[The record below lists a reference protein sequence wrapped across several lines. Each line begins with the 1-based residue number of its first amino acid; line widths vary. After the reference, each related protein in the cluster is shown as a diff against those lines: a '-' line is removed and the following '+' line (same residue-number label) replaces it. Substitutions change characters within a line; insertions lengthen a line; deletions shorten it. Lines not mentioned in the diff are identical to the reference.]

1 MVYCSKCG
9 TLNSDN
15 ANICS
20 NCGAAL
26 FASQSQ
32 SQTESPHWRR
42 RQYREEY
49 REYYRG
55 RAGVGALFFGIVVL
69 AIGLILFLSVTLN
82 VPAGGYIWPTILIL
96 VGLWVLFIGL
106 RRNRR
111 NRYTQPPPQ

>member
-55 RAGVGALFFGIVVL
+55 HASIGALFFGVMVL

-82 VPAGGYIWPTILIL
+82 VPVEGYIWPTILIL
-96 VGLWVLFIGL
+96 IGLWVLYIGF

-111 NRYTQPPPQ
+111 YRYTQPPPQ